1 MKLLDE
7 LIELASN
14 DKEPIG
20 NVLRK
25 CLILESQF
33 PNDGS
38 KAWIDRELDGYA
50 KADDVPSYR
59 LVSARSYG
67 MFTGLASNIA
77 SQPLNIGVMKP
88 EDRKVIEE
96 LRLFQPASSYEGRP
110 DKTSD
115 AAIPWPVHL
124 TTRYQEKF
132 ITTHTL
138 LRAWQSLP
146 GSVIIALLETVRN
159 RVLRF
164 ALEMQKSSGGDVA
177 PGVLSRLTLSLA
189 LKGGPDDEAEAVYGR
204 ADHCGSA
211 GARAGCEDLRFVPQ
225 AWDQRGDLLQLEE

>member
-1 MKLLDE
+1 MNLLDE

-25 CLILESQF
+25 CLILESEF
-33 PNDGS
+33 PNEAF
-38 KAWIDRELDGYA
+38 KAWIDRELDGYG
-50 KADDVPSYR
+50 KDDEVPTYR
-59 LVSARSYG
+59 LIPARSYG
-67 MFTGLASNIA
+67 MFTGIASNIS

-88 EDRKVIEE
+88 DDRKVIEE

-115 AAIPWPVHL
+115 ASIPWPVHL
-124 TTRYQEKF
+124 TTKYQEQF

-164 ALEMQKSSGGDVA
+164 ALEMKKSGGDDKSISTNDV
-177 PGVLSRLTLSLA
+177 
-189 LKGGPDDEAEAVYGR
+189 
-204 ADHCGSA
+204 
-211 GARAGCEDLRFVPQ
+211 GAIVDRQIFLGKKFD
-225 AWDQRGDLLQLEE
+225 WT

>member
-1 MKLLDE
+1 LSWHPTTRSQSATYCE
-7 LIELASN
+7 
-14 DKEPIG
+14 
-20 NVLRK
+20 K

-33 PNDGS
+33 PNDGFR
-38 KAWIDRELDGYA
+38 AWIDRELDGYD
-50 KADDVPSYR
+50 KDDDVPSYR
-59 LVSARSYG
+59 LFPARSYG

-88 EDRKVIEE
+88 DDRKVIEE

-164 ALEMQKSSGGDVA
+164 ALEMQKSSGGESSMSSENV
-177 PGVLSRLTLSLA
+177 
-189 LKGGPDDEAEAVYGR
+189 
-204 ADHCGSA
+204 
-211 GARAGCEDLRFVPQ
+211 
-225 AWDQRGDLLQLEE
+225 GDIVNRQIFSGKKFDWT

>member
-1 MKLLDE
+1 MKLLDDI
-7 LIELASN
+7 IELASN

-25 CLILESQF
+25 CLILESQY
-33 PNDGS
+33 PNEAFKG
-38 KAWIDRELDGYA
+38 WLDRELDGYG
-50 KADDVPSYR
+50 KDDEVPSYR
-59 LVSARSYG
+59 HIPARSYG

-110 DKTSD
+110 DKASD
-115 AAIPWPVHL
+115 AMIPWPVHL
-124 TTRYQEKF
+124 TTKYQENF

-164 ALEMQKSSGGDVA
+164 ALEMKKSAGGDDKL
-177 PGVLSRLTLSLA
+177 LSTE
-189 LKGGPDDEAEAVYGR
+189 DV
-204 ADHCGSA
+204 
-211 GARAGCEDLRFVPQ
+211 GAIVDRQIFSGKKFD
-225 AWDQRGDLLQLEE
+225 WT

>member
-1 MKLLDE
+1 MKLLDD

-25 CLILESQF
+25 CLIVESQF
-33 PNDGS
+33 PNVAFR
-38 KAWIDRELDGYA
+38 AWVDRELDGYG
-50 KADDVPSYR
+50 KDDEVPTYR
-59 LVSARSYG
+59 HIRARSYG
-67 MFTGLASNIA
+67 MFTGIASNIA

-88 EDRKVIEE
+88 NDRKVIEE

-110 DKTSD
+110 DKDSD
-115 AAIPWPVHL
+115 ASIPWPVHL
-124 TTRYQEKF
+124 TTKYQESF

-138 LRAWQSLP
+138 LRAWQSIP

-164 ALEMQKSSGGDVA
+164 ALEMKKSGAADKAISTDDV
-177 PGVLSRLTLSLA
+177 
-189 LKGGPDDEAEAVYGR
+189 
-204 ADHCGSA
+204 
-211 GARAGCEDLRFVPQ
+211 GAIVDRQIFLGKKFD
-225 AWDQRGDLLQLEE
+225 WT

>member
-1 MKLLDE
+1 MKLIEE

-25 CLILESQF
+25 CLIVESQF
-33 PNDGS
+33 PNDS
-38 KAWIDRELDGYA
+38 FKAWVDRELDGYG
-50 KADDVPSYR
+50 KDDDVPSYR
-59 LVSARSYG
+59 LIPARSYG
-67 MFTGLASNIA
+67 IFTGLTSNIA
-77 SQPLNIGVMKP
+77 NQPLNIGVMKP
-88 EDRKVIEE
+88 EDRKRIEE

-115 AAIPWPVHL
+115 ATIPWPVHL
-124 TTRYQEKF
+124 TTKYQENF
-132 ITTHTL
+132 ITSHTL

-164 ALEMQKSSGGDVA
+164 ALEMK
-177 PGVLSRLTLSLA
+177 
-189 LKGGPDDEAEAVYGR
+189 K
-204 ADHCGSA
+204 SA
-211 GARAGCEDLRFVPQ
+211 GNANHSISTEDVGAIVDRQIFSGRKFD
-225 AWDQRGDLLQLEE
+225 WT

>member
-1 MKLLDE
+1 MRLIDE

-25 CLILESQF
+25 CLIVESQF
-33 PNDGS
+33 SNDS
-38 KAWIDRELDGYA
+38 FRAWVDRELDGYG
-50 KADDVPSYR
+50 DDDEVPSYR
-59 LVSARSYG
+59 HFPARSYG
-67 MFTGLASNIA
+67 MFTGLASNIP
-77 SQPLNIGVMKP
+77 SQPLNIWVMKP
-88 EDRKVIEE
+88 DDRKMIDE

-110 DKTSD
+110 DKDSD
-115 AAIPWPVHL
+115 ASIPWPVHL
-124 TTRYQEKF
+124 TTKYQESF

-164 ALEMQKSSGGDVA
+164 ALDMKKSSATDKPISTDDV
-177 PGVLSRLTLSLA
+177 
-189 LKGGPDDEAEAVYGR
+189 
-204 ADHCGSA
+204 
-211 GARAGCEDLRFVPQ
+211 GAIVDRQIFLGKKFD
-225 AWDQRGDLLQLEE
+225 WT